1 MASRDKVKVKK
12 LQQTAGRNSKA
23 VALLPP
29 PNFSAVVDKL
39 IYRSAFPEPCNFS
52 FLESLQL
59 RSVIIQSFG
68 CLPSLDCSYLCSGRF
83 PKENLQFLQSN
94 NIKLFQLGIDGK
106 DEETFAIPANAITNA
121 LKILNDEKNY
131 PLLIHCKAGMHRTGC
146 LVGGLR
152 KLHKWCLAPILEEYK
167 KFAGKRSR
175 EIDLKFLTEYD
186 PSCLGTAA
194 VRGSRC
200 PCCP

>member
-59 RSVIIQSFG
+59 RSVI
-68 CLPSLDCSYLCSGRF
+68 YLCSGRF

-106 DEETFAIPANAITNA
+106 DEETFAIPGNAITNA
-121 LKILNDEKNY
+121 LKILNDEKTTHFSSTAK
-131 PLLIHCKAGMHRTGC
+131 LECHRTGC

-175 EIDLKFLTEYD
+175 EFDLKFLTEYD